1 MKVILLSD
9 VKNQGKKGEVK
20 EVATGYAQNFLIKKG
35 LAEEATPANLEKL
48 KKQKDQMAQEKEQE
62 LVDAQL
68 LKTEL
73 ESKEVEI
80 KTKSGEDGRLFGS
93 ISSKQVVDAFEKQH
107 SLKIDKRK
115 LNMDQPLKSLGYHK
129 LKAKLHPEVE
139 AEIKVHVVEQ

>member
-48 KKQKDQMAQEKEQE
+48 KKHKDQVAQEKEQE

-107 SLKIDKRK
+107 NLKIDKRK

-129 LKAKLHPEVE
+129 MKAKLHPEVE